1 MELQKT
7 VRRPVHLEGVGL
19 HRGRTARLTVEP
31 AGADTGLVFVRADLD
46 GAEVPAL
53 QQFRAGMIH
62 ASSLARG
69 ATRVETPEHLLAA
82 LYALGVDNARLVLE
96 GPEVPILDGSALPF
110 ARALLAAGCVEQD
123 RPRRKMVVTRPV
135 VVGDEERR
143 IEVHPGPGGL
153 VLTAGIDFDDEQ
165 VGFQELTVRLDRE
178 TDFLAKLA
186 PARTF
191 GLLRDIERLRQAGL
205 ARGGSTENAIVVGEG
220 GILGGPLR
228 FPDEFVRHKLL
239 DLVGDLALLGCRLEA
254 RLLAWR
260 SGHDLHGRLV
270 DALLAHRDAVVLEGD
285 WTSPAPR
292 AQPAAPGRTSP

>member
-7 VRRPVHLEGVGL
+7 VREPVRLEGVGL
-19 HRGRTARLTVEP
+19 HRGEPARLTVEP
-31 AGADTGLVFVRADLD
+31 AAAGTGLVFVRADLG

-53 QQFRAGMIH
+53 QQFRAGMVH
-62 ASSLARG
+62 ASSLSRNG
-69 ATRVETPEHLLAA
+69 VRVETPEHLLAA
-82 LYALGVDNARLVLE
+82 LYALGIDNARLVLE

-110 ARALLAAGCVEQD
+110 ARALLAAGCVEQG

-135 VVGDEERR
+135 VVGDDERR

-153 VLTAGIDFDDEQ
+153 VLTAAIDFDDEH

-178 TDFLAKLA
+178 SDFLAKLA

-191 GLLRDIERLRQAGL
+191 GLVRDIEMLRRAGL
-205 ARGGSTENAIVVGEG
+205 ARGGSTDNAIVVGEE

-239 DLVGDLALLGCRLEA
+239 DLVGDLALLGCRLEG

-270 DALLAHRDAVVLEGD
+270 DALLAHQDAVVLEGD
-285 WTSPAPR
+285 WDSPAAR
-292 AQPAAPGRTSP
+292 AHPVSPGRQPS

>member
-1 MELQKT
+1 MEMQKT
-7 VRRPVHLEGVGL
+7 VREPVRLEGVGL
-19 HRGRTARLTVEP
+19 HRGRPARLVVEP
-31 AGADTGLVFVRADLD
+31 APPGTGLVFVREDRG

-53 QQFRAGMIH
+53 QQYRVGMVH
-62 ASSLARG
+62 ASGLARDG
-69 ATRVETPEHLLAA
+69 VRVETPEHLLAA
-82 LYALGVDNARLVLE
+82 LYALGIDNARLVLD

-123 RPRRKMVVTRPV
+123 RPRRAMVVTRPL

-143 IEVHPGPGGL
+143 IEVQPAPGSL
-153 VLTAGIDFDDEQ
+153 VLTAAIDFDDRQ
-165 VGFQELTVRLDRE
+165 VGFQELTIRLDHE
-178 TDFLAKLA
+178 ADFLAKLA

-191 GLLRDIERLRQAGL
+191 GLVRDIEKLRRAGL
-205 ARGGSTENAIVVGEG
+205 AQGGSPDNAIVVGES

-254 RLLAWR
+254 RILAWR

-270 DALLAHRDAVVLEGD
+270 DALLAGREVAVLEGD
-285 WTSPAPR
+285 WESSAPR
-292 AQPAAPGRTSP
+292 ARPTSPGHPAS

>member
-1 MELQKT
+1 MDHQKT
-7 VRRPVHLEGVGL
+7 VREPVHLEGVGL
-19 HRGRTARLTVEP
+19 HRGKPARLTVEP
-31 AGADTGLVFVRADLD
+31 APPGSGLVFVRADLG

-53 QQFRAGMIH
+53 QQFRVGMVH
-62 ASSLARG
+62 ASSLAKNG
-69 ATRVETPEHLLAA
+69 IRVETPEHLLAA
-82 LYALGVDNARLVLE
+82 LYALGIDNARLVLD

-110 ARALLAAGCVEQD
+110 ARALLAVGCLGQD

-143 IEVHPGPGGL
+143 IEVHPAPGEL
-153 VLTAGIDFDDEQ
+153 VLTAAIDFDDRH

-178 TDFLAKLA
+178 SDFLAKLA

-191 GLLRDIERLRQAGL
+191 GLVRDIEMLRRAGL
-205 ARGGSTENAIVVGEG
+205 ARGGSTDNAIVVGEE

-239 DLVGDLALLGCRLEA
+239 DLVGDLALLGCRLEG

-270 DALLAHRDAVVLEGD
+270 DALLAHHDAVVLEGD
-285 WTSPAPR
+285 WDSPAAR
-292 AQPAAPGRTSP
+292 AYPVSPGRERS